1 MEAVREAISRGQ
13 EASDGACVAA
23 AAAWGAR
30 AGGRTRRAVLTA
42 QTPRAPRHAA
52 VAVQLVAQHVAVMGA
67 KPADVFQVCKLAWRQ
82 VASAT
87 PCLPRGY

>member
-13 EASDGACVAA
+13 EAMDGACVAA

-30 AGGRTRRAVLTA
+30 AGRSRRAVLVA

-67 KPADVFQVCKLAWRQ
+67 KPAEVFQVTIYTY
-82 VASAT
+82 S
-87 PCLPRGY
+87 